1 MCFYCSTAT
10 LVNQNSILYIN
21 MKQDTDKLKVQVGD
35 VRVCGGG
42 GGSSCP
48 SAVLSLIMEGF
59 LDDRKLSLTR

>member
-1 MCFYCSTAT
+1 
-10 LVNQNSILYIN
+10 

-59 LDDRKLSLTR
+59 LDDRKLSFTR